1 MLVFGEKKLVSIE
14 EKGVEEEKGVT
25 FAPLKN
31 KNMLFIYVC
40 I

>member
-14 EKGVEEEKGVT
+14 EKAKGAEEEEGVT

-31 KNMLFIYVC
+31 KNK
-40 I
+40 